1 MDTKINDFETYLRE
15 EKKMAENSIDAYM
28 RDIKRFE
35 AFVKQKEINR
45 WQDVNNALV
54 VSYVLYLKE
63 EGKSSSTINRKIA
76 SIRSLYF
83 YLMDQ
88 NEVEMNPAVH
98 VKVPKVKKKPP
109 EFLSIEEVELL
120 LARPDQ
126 SAKGIRDRAILEL
139 LYATGMRVSELVD
152 MDVNDVNIK
161 MGFVAC
167 NGEHGK
173 TRIIPLGKPAREAM
187 ESYLNEVRT
196 SFVRSNQETALFV
209 NYAGERLTR
218 QGLWKIIK
226 HYAEKAGIEAKITP
240 QILRHSFAIHMI
252 QNGADIKSLQELLGH
267 EDVSATQVYLIAT
280 RNKIKEVYDKT
291 HPRA

>member
-1 MDTKINDFETYLRE
+1 MDTRINNFETYLRE
-15 EKKMAENSIDAYM
+15 EKKMAENSVDAYM
-28 RDIKRFE
+28 RDIKGFE
-35 AFVKQKEINR
+35 AFVKQKGIDR

-54 VSYVLYLKE
+54 VSYVLYLKG

-109 EFLSIEEVELL
+109 EFLSIEEVEQLL
-120 LARPDQ
+120 GQPDR
-126 SAKGIRDRAILEL
+126 SAKGIRDKAILEL

-187 ESYLNEVRT
+187 ENYLNEIRT
-196 SFVRSNQETALFV
+196 SFVRSNQEAALFV

-240 QILRHSFAIHMI
+240 QILRHSFAIHMV

>member
-1 MDTKINDFETYLRE
+1 MDKKLNDFEQYLKE
-15 EKKMAENSIDAYM
+15 EKKMAQNSVDAYL
-28 RDIKRFE
+28 RDIKGFE
-35 AFVKQKEINR
+35 SFVREKEITD
-45 WQDVNNALV
+45 WKDVNNAMV
-54 VSYVLYLKE
+54 VAYVLYLKE
-63 EGKSSSTINRKIA
+63 DGKSSSTINRKVA

-88 NEVEMNPAVH
+88 KEVENNPAVH
-98 VKVPKVKKKPP
+98 VKVPKVKKRPP
-109 EFLSIEEVELL
+109 EFLSIEEVEQLL
-120 LARPDQ
+120 GQPDQ
-126 SAKGIRDRAILEL
+126 TAKGIRDKAILEL

-152 MDVNDVNIK
+152 MDLSDMNIK

-187 ESYLNEVRT
+187 ENYLNNVRDGL
-196 SFVRSNQETALFV
+196 VRSQQETALFV
-209 NYAGERLTR
+209 NYTGERLTR

-226 HYAEKAGIEAKITP
+226 HYAEKAGIQAKITP
-240 QILRHSFAIHMI
+240 QILRHSFAIHMV

-267 EDVSATQVYLIAT
+267 EDVTATQVYLIAT

>member
-1 MDTKINDFETYLRE
+1 
-15 EKKMAENSIDAYM
+15 
-28 RDIKRFE
+28 
-35 AFVKQKEINR
+35 
-45 WQDVNNALV
+45 
-54 VSYVLYLKE
+54 
-63 EGKSSSTINRKIA
+63 
-76 SIRSLYF
+76 
-83 YLMDQ
+83 
-88 NEVEMNPAVH
+88 
-98 VKVPKVKKKPP
+98 
-109 EFLSIEEVELL
+109 
-120 LARPDQ
+120 
-126 SAKGIRDRAILEL
+126 
-139 LYATGMRVSELVD
+139 MRVSELVD
-152 MDVNDVNIK
+152 MDVTDVNIK

-187 ESYLNEVRT
+187 EYYLDEVRT
-196 SFVRSNQETALFV
+196 SFVRVSRENALFV

-218 QGLWKIIK
+218 QGLWKIIR

-240 QILRHSFAIHMI
+240 QILRHSFAIHMV